1 MDNVLIIIMPEGNYL
16 KKKNKTKNVSS
27 ANEGQKRDYF
37 APGPQLRRQSPNE
50 ISFKVLGSKCFCFVK
65 SVQKRLKGACVLNPS
80 LGCNCPVGGK
90 GVLFV
95 S

>member
-1 MDNVLIIIMPEGNYL
+1 MDNALIIIMPEGNYL
-16 KKKNKTKNVSS
+16 KKVSS

-37 APGPQLRRQSPNE
+37 APGPQLRRQSNE
-50 ISFKVLGSKCFCFVK
+50 ISFRVLGSKCFCFVK